1 MASRK
6 KKLFLIFGAFFV
18 GAVVSV
24 GVAAALLLPGYLKDR
39 IVAEAEKRGIQLEP
53 GAVSF
58 GFGRATV
65 SDARFRLVGVQGLV
79 GTAKQL
85 EVGLDFLEP
94 KSVLATDV
102 NIDTAGSAPLLALEI
117 TEWAKKY
124 PRTLKLPAQAKEIA
138 FTWRERVDQEPWIEI
153 AGGEVAPQKGGAV
166 FRAEAATFAGA
177 PLGKIG
183 ASWSSDDAV
192 VGLGFGEEDINRAPV
207 RISVQHALPQPKAK
221 IELMPVKAE
230 RLAGPL
236 GVKLPIENV
245 TASGSVELA
254 LPAGVALGPVTGT
267 LSVKLKGYVPPHPR
281 ELDGIVFG
289 DTTTFDTKLSLNQ
302 ERTRID
308 LTESKVAAGAFKL
321 SGTGNIERFEN
332 HATLALDLTG
342 NIACT
347 TLAGAAAESYLGQAL
362 GKLAGALA
370 RATMKGGVGIMVKL
384 RADSRDLENAK
395 VLRTIGIGCG
405 LKPLPIPEIEIGG
418 FKLPTELP
426 KDLKGLPPLPSGLP
440 PLPSA
445 LPGFPLPKI
454 QVETGKPAP
463 APAPKPAPTPKPAEK
478 PTE

>member
-18 GAVVSV
+18 GVVVSV
-24 GVAAALLLPGYLKDR
+24 GIAAALLLPGYLKDR
-39 IVAEAEKRGIQLEP
+39 IVAEAQKRGIQLEP

-58 GFGRATV
+58 GFGWAKV
-65 SDARFRLVGVQGLV
+65 SDARFRLLGVQGLV

-102 NIDTAGSAPLLALEI
+102 SIDTAGSAPLLALEI
-117 TEWAKKY
+117 AEWAKKY

-138 FTWRERVDQEPWIEI
+138 FTWRERVDQKPWIEI
-153 AGGEVAPQKGGAV
+153 AGGEVAPQGGGAV

-245 TASGSVELA
+245 TASGSVELQ

-289 DTTTFDTKLSLNQ
+289 DTTTNRILSSTFTNSYRVLDTALS
-302 ERTRID
+302 
-308 LTESKVAAGAFKL
+308 
-321 SGTGNIERFEN
+321 
-332 HATLALDLTG
+332 ATNRELH
-342 NIACT
+342 
-347 TLAGAAAESYLGQAL
+347 
-362 GKLAGALA
+362 
-370 RATMKGGVGIMVKL
+370 
-384 RADSRDLENAK
+384 
-395 VLRTIGIGCG
+395 
-405 LKPLPIPEIEIGG
+405 EIEISVGHL
-418 FKLPTELP
+418 FKPGTYWIEWGVNQIATPTLAVFAP
-426 KDLKGLPPLPSGLP
+426 PVTINGVDDTGNGLQ
-440 PLPSA
+440 
-445 LPGFPLPKI
+445 FN
-454 QVETGKPAP
+454 TGV
-463 APAPKPAPTPKPAEK
+463 
-478 PTE
+478 